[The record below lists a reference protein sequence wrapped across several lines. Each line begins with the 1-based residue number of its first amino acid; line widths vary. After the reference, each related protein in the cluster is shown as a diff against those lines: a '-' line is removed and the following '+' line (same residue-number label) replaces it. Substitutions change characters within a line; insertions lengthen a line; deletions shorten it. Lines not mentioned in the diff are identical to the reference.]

1 LKLPILKN
9 YFTLLFVLTYFFVS
23 AQEAKGKLFDANN
36 KPIAFANILLFD
48 EKDSTLKATALS
60 DTAGFFSLI
69 LPNTTD
75 WFYISIQYFGE
86 KLGKDYKLVRPKEDL
101 ILIHSAVC

>member
-1 LKLPILKN
+1 M
-9 YFTLLFVLTYFFVS
+9 S
-23 AQEAKGKLFDANN
+23 AQEVKGKLFDANN
-36 KPIAFANILLFD
+36 KPVAFANVLLFD

-75 WFYISIQYFGE
+75 WFYISIQYFGVKPYVSE
-86 KLGKDYKLVRPKEDL
+86 RFLGNYDFGDL
-101 ILIHSAVC
+101 ILNSS